1 MSDPLILV
9 TGASGQ
15 QGGAIARALLAQ
27 GATIRAASRNPAKL
41 SALKEQGAE
50 VVGMDFTDRASIDAA
65 LDGVSRAF
73 LVSTPF
79 EAGTDSETQQANA
92 FVDAAKAAGLEFLLY
107 SSVGGAERDS
117 GVPHFE
123 SKWKAEEHIRS
134 LGLKAAFLRPVFF
147 MENFGTPWF
156 LPSIQ
161 GGTLMLPQG
170 KDTKLQMV
178 SLPTIGAM
186 GAKIL
191 LNPDDFAGKG
201 IELATD
207 EISLTDA
214 MALLSKASGKAIKFS
229 PMPEEKAAEVLGDD
243 FAKMFKWFDEGGY
256 QADIEQPKGMGLP
269 APTFKDYLA
278 EASWV
283 SQV

>member
-27 GATIRAASRNPAKL
+27 GARIRAASRNPDKL
-41 SALKEQGAE
+41 AELKEQGAE
-50 VVGMDFTDRASIDAA
+50 VVSMNFTDRASIDAA
-65 LDGVSRAF
+65 LEGVARAF

-79 EAGTDSETQQANA
+79 ESGTDSETQQANA
-92 FVDAAKAAGLEFLLY
+92 FVDAAKAAELEFLLY
-107 SSVGGAERDS
+107 TSVGGVERDS
-117 GVPHFE
+117 GIPHFE
-123 SKWKAEEHIRS
+123 SKWKTEEHIRS

-170 KDTKLQMV
+170 QDTKLQMV

-191 LNPDDFAGKG
+191 LNPDDFADKG

-207 EISLTDA
+207 DISLTDA
-214 MALLSKASGKAIKFS
+214 MALLSEASGKTIKFS

-243 FAKMFKWFDEGGY
+243 FAKMFKWFEEKGY
-256 QADIEQPKGMGLP
+256 QADIEQPKKMGLP
-269 APTFKDYLA
+269 SPTFKEYLA